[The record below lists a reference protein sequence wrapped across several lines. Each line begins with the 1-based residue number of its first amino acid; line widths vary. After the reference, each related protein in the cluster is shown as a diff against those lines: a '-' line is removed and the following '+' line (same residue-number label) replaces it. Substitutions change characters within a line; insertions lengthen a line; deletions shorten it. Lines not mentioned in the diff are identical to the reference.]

1 MNHNHLSE
9 IDYLPMPITQKA
21 RQLAEQFA
29 SQQRHPQRHEQVYFN
44 TLAVLAVRDYLK
56 IIDIETDLT
65 QCDSWN
71 PIIRLFSDVA
81 DLYIKG
87 LGKVECRPVKSRQ
100 QNQEDGSRN
109 SPARLPE
116 ICPVPL
122 EARAERIGYIAVE
135 IDEEQKE
142 ARLLG
147 FSPTAD
153 AGELVLSELHSLD
166 DFLTHLE
173 DLSESKV
180 DLSRWLA
187 NVFKPDWQPFETV
200 FEPQVQTPT
209 PEIIENPIP
218 SQLGNWFKNFV
229 EAGWQK
235 FEQGKQNLESAIFP
249 DDNAGLVFRGGANL
263 NSENTLRGHQSSVK
277 IFPEADVTRAKLIDL
292 GLRLGRTTVA
302 LLVAVA
308 QQSDRTLK
316 VCVQLHPALREPYL
330 PRNLKLSL
338 ISDAGEVLGEVKSTV
353 QYQCILLPEFYVEP
367 AESFSIRVA
376 IGDLSI
382 TENFVV

>member
-1 MNHNHLSE
+1 MNDNNLSE
-9 IDYLPMPITQKA
+9 IDYLPMPITQKELQIA
-21 RQLAEQFA
+21 NQFA
-29 SQQRHPQRHEQVYFN
+29 SVQRHPKRHEQVYLN
-44 TLAVLAVRDYLK
+44 TLAVLAVRNYLK
-56 IIDIETDLT
+56 IINVETDLT

-71 PIIRLFSDVA
+71 PIIRMFLDTA

-87 LGKVECRPVKSRQ
+87 LGKIECRPIKSRQ
-100 QNQEDGSRN
+100 RNQENDNQNLSGHR
-109 SPARLPE
+109 PE
-116 ICPVPL
+116 VCPVPV
-122 EARAERIGYIAVE
+122 EAMAGRIGYIAVE

-153 AGELVLSELHSLD
+153 TGELVLSELHSLD

-173 DLSESKV
+173 HLFESKV
-180 DLSRWLA
+180 NLSHWLV

-200 FEPQVQTPT
+200 FDPQPQTPPPAT
-209 PEIIENPIP
+209 IENPIP
-218 SQLGNWFKNFV
+218 SKLGNWFKDFV

-235 FEQGKQNLESAIFP
+235 FEEGKQNLEDAIFP
-249 DDNAGLVFRGGANL
+249 DDNAGLVFRGNANL
-263 NSENTLRGHQSSVK
+263 HSKNTLRGYQSSVK

-302 LLVAVA
+302 LLVAIA
-308 QQSDRTLK
+308 QQSDRTVK
-316 VCVQLHPALREPYL
+316 VCVQLHPTIREPYL
-330 PRNLKLSL
+330 PRDLKLSL
-338 ISDAGEVLGEVKSTV
+338 ISDAGEVLQEVKSTV

-367 AESFSIRVA
+367 AENFSIRVA
-376 IGDLSI
+376 IDDLSI

>member
-1 MNHNHLSE
+1 MNHNNFSQ
-9 IDYLPMPITQKA
+9 IDSLPMPITQKA

-44 TLAVLAVRDYLK
+44 TLAVLAVREYLK

-71 PIIRLFSDVA
+71 PVMRLFSNVA
-81 DLYIKG
+81 DLYIQG
-87 LGKVECRPVKSRQ
+87 LGKVECRPVKSRP
-100 QNQEDGSRN
+100 QNQENGSHN
-109 SPARLPE
+109 SSAHLPE
-116 ICPVPL
+116 VCPVPV

-147 FSPTAD
+147 FSPTAN

-173 DLSESKV
+173 YLSESKV
-180 DLSRWLA
+180 NLTQWLA
-187 NVFKPDWQPFETV
+187 NVFRPDWQPFETV
-200 FEPQVQTPT
+200 FEPQPQTLP

-218 SQLGNWFKNFV
+218 SKLGNWFKDFV
-229 EAGWQK
+229 EAGWEK
-235 FEQGKQNLESAIFP
+235 FEQGKQNLEDTIFP

-263 NSENTLRGHQSSVK
+263 NSGNTFRGNQSSVK
-277 IFPEADVTRAKLIDL
+277 VFPEADVTRAKLIDL

-302 LLVAVA
+302 LLVAIA
-308 QQSDRTLK
+308 QQSDRTVK
-316 VCVQLHPALREPYL
+316 VCVQLHPTLREPYL

>member
-1 MNHNHLSE
+1 MNDNNLSE
-9 IDYLPMPITQKA
+9 IDNLPMPITQQE

-29 SQQRHPQRHEQVYFN
+29 SQQRHPQRHEQVYLN

-71 PIIRLFSDVA
+71 PVMRLFSDAA
-81 DLYIKG
+81 DLYITG
-87 LGKVECRPVKSRQ
+87 LGKIECRPIKSRHQ
-100 QNQEDGSRN
+100 SQDNGNQNS
-109 SPARLPE
+109 SAHLPE
-116 ICPVPL
+116 VCPVPI
-122 EARAERIGYIAVE
+122 EAMAERIGYIAVE

-173 DLSESKV
+173 DLYESKV
-180 DLSRWLA
+180 NLNQWLA
-187 NVFKPDWQPFETV
+187 NVFRPDWQPFETV
-200 FEPQVQTPT
+200 FETQEQISPPQIV
-209 PEIIENPIP
+209 ENPIP
-218 SQLGNWFKNFV
+218 SKLGNWFKNFV
-229 EAGWQK
+229 ETGWQK
-235 FEQGKQNLESAIFP
+235 FEQGKQNIEDAIFP

-263 NSENTLRGHQSSVK
+263 NSGNTLRGHQSSVTV
-277 IFPEADVTRAKLIDL
+277 FPEADVTRAKLIDL

-302 LLVAVA
+302 LLVAIA
-308 QQSDRTLK
+308 QQSDRTVK
-316 VCVQLHPALREPYL
+316 VCVQLHPTIREPYL
-330 PRNLKLSL
+330 PRDLKLSL
-338 ISDAGEVLGEVKSTV
+338 ISDAGEVLQEVKSTV

-376 IGDLSI
+376 IDDLSI

>member
-1 MNHNHLSE
+1 MNDNNLSE
-9 IDYLPMPITQKA
+9 IDYLPMPITQKEL
-21 RQLAEQFA
+21 QLANQFA
-29 SQQRHPQRHEQVYFN
+29 SQQRHPKRHEQVYLN
-44 TLAVLAVRDYLK
+44 TLAVLAVRNYLK

-71 PIIRLFSDVA
+71 PITRMFLDTA
-81 DLYIKG
+81 DLYIQG
-87 LGKVECRPVKSRQ
+87 LGKIECRPVKSRL
-100 QNQEDGSRN
+100 QNQEDDNQN
-109 SPARLPE
+109 SPAHLPE
-116 ICPVPL
+116 TCPVPI
-122 EARAERIGYIAVE
+122 EAMAERIGYIAVE

-147 FSPTAD
+147 FSPTAN

-166 DFLTHLE
+166 NFLTHLE
-173 DLSESKV
+173 YLYESKV
-180 DLSRWLA
+180 DLSQWLA
-187 NVFKPDWQPFETV
+187 NVFRPDWQPFKTV
-200 FEPQVQTPT
+200 FETQVQTPP
-209 PEIIENPIP
+209 PEIVENPIP
-218 SQLGNWFKNFV
+218 SKLGNWFKDFV

-235 FEQGKQNLESAIFP
+235 LEQGKQNIEDAIFP
-249 DDNAGLVFRGGANL
+249 DDNAGLVFRGRANL
-263 NSENTLRGHQSSVK
+263 NSGNTLRGNQSSVK

-302 LLVAVA
+302 LLVAIA
-308 QQSDRTLK
+308 QQSDRTVK
-316 VCVQLHPALREPYL
+316 VCVQLHPTLREPYL

-376 IGDLSI
+376 IDDLSI